1 MPNTDSCIVGQQCNE
16 VHEKIRKTIVL
27 EVKLVCYGCHYHPE
41 SVDGRLTKLLF
52 LPHCIVQHSCNWDY
66 FNCLTF
72 VYCWLTF
79 SRPLHGANKKWEC
92 NREKASRRARE
103 MVLLA
108 TVVCQMCLSVNA
120 KEKKYVSGIDFF
132 LPAYYSIGFIISPFV
147 DKWVEGWDALHTNW
161 EKISWKCKFAIL
173 ANMKN
178 LREKIFFSLFQF
190 MCLFNCDFCF
200 RFNFCWCN
208 CVAK

>member
-1 MPNTDSCIVGQQCNE
+1 
-16 VHEKIRKTIVL
+16 
-27 EVKLVCYGCHYHPE
+27 
-41 SVDGRLTKLLF
+41 
-52 LPHCIVQHSCNWDY
+52 
-66 FNCLTF
+66 
-72 VYCWLTF
+72 
-79 SRPLHGANKKWEC
+79 
-92 NREKASRRARE
+92 

-132 LPAYYSIGFIISPFV
+132 SPCLLFNWLHYKPFCRQMSGRVRCIAYELRKNFV
-147 DKWVEGWDALHTNW
+147 KMQICNSSEY
-161 EKISWKCKFAIL
+161 EKSKRKNIL
-173 ANMKN
+173 
-178 LREKIFFSLFQF
+178 SLFQF